1 MLLTEI
7 SFDFSNISFLSII
20 IALVGYVIVFS
31 ALVVLYW
38 IFNSIPKLIN
48 INIRRQL
55 RKQGKN
61 DDGGELNIEGNIA
74 AAITLALHL
83 HLSELHDEESSVITI
98 KRISRQYAPWSS
110 KIYSTNSFFRTVKQ

>member
-7 SFDFSNISFLSII
+7 SFDFSNISIFTII
-20 IALVGYVIVFS
+20 IALVGYVIVFG

-74 AAITLALHL
+74 AAIALALHL

-110 KIYSTNSFFRTVKQ
+110 KIYSTNSFFRIVKQ